1 MPEQE
6 NLLVIAQ
13 ASDSA
18 ANEISIGPEALDFLT
33 RVVPESSRETV
44 QDDAVAILS
53 KATPTTVTV
62 GNQTGL
68 IVGYVQSGKTM
79 SFETVAALARDNRFQ
94 VVIVVAGTS
103 TPLLDQSTSRLRR
116 DLQLDDP
123 SRARRWLQVVN
134 PSNDE
139 TTAQNIRNVLDDW
152 RDPETPAG
160 YKKTVL
166 ITVLKHY
173 GRLDTVSQLL
183 ARVGMQGAPTLII
196 DDEADQASLNTEI
209 SQGDESSTY
218 SSLMALRDALPNHT
232 YLQYTATPQAPLLIN
247 IIDALSPNFVRV
259 LEPGNQYVGGR
270 EFFGGN
276 SLARVIPARDVPT
289 RNSPLS
295 EPPESLLLALR
306 IFMVGVAA
314 GLSQNGNVGN
324 RSMLVHPSQLTIQH
338 QEFYSWVR
346 DIFEEWKRVLNL
358 DDSELDKQDLL
369 EEFRLAYDDLRQTVD
384 DLPEFEALRPL
395 FRLAFRNT
403 TLLQVNASGG
413 RTPKVE
419 WGHSYGWILVGGQS
433 MDRGFTVE
441 GLTVTYMPRGIGV
454 GNADTIQQRA
464 RFFGYKRSY
473 LGYCRV
479 FLEQGT
485 LTAFERYVAHEED
498 IRSQLLSFQDSGRPL
513 DRWKRAFVL
522 DTALRPCRQNV
533 LDFDYMRGNFSD
545 DWVFP
550 SVILASEPIV
560 QQNRGVIQGFV
571 NSLSLVPDAGNAAR
585 TEYQKH
591 NIATDVSLQATLEEL
606 LLSLRI
612 PSTVDSQRFT
622 GLMLQLSKALESNPQ
637 ETCDVV
643 DMSSGLRR
651 ERGVD
656 ENGQVTNLFQGAA
669 PVNPPSRRGEVYPG
683 DRNIHADGKV
693 TIQIHHLNLMRDD
706 GSGNKVVVMNDVPVV
721 AIWVPARLAVGWL
734 SA

>member
-1 MPEQE
+1 
-6 NLLVIAQ
+6 
-13 ASDSA
+13 
-18 ANEISIGPEALDFLT
+18 
-33 RVVPESSRETV
+33 
-44 QDDAVAILS
+44 
-53 KATPTTVTV
+53 
-62 GNQTGL
+62 
-68 IVGYVQSGKTM
+68 
-79 SFETVAALARDNRFQ
+79 
-94 VVIVVAGTS
+94 
-103 TPLLDQSTSRLRR
+103 
-116 DLQLDDP
+116 
-123 SRARRWLQVVN
+123 
-134 PSNDE
+134 
-139 TTAQNIRNVLDDW
+139 
-152 RDPETPAG
+152 
-160 YKKTVL
+160 
-166 ITVLKHY
+166 
-173 GRLDTVSQLL
+173 
-183 ARVGMQGAPTLII
+183 
-196 DDEADQASLNTEI
+196 
-209 SQGDESSTY
+209 
-218 SSLMALRDALPNHT
+218 
-232 YLQYTATPQAPLLIN
+232 
-247 IIDALSPNFVRV
+247 
-259 LEPGNQYVGGR
+259 
-270 EFFGGN
+270 
-276 SLARVIPARDVPT
+276 
-289 RNSPLS
+289 
-295 EPPESLLLALR
+295 
-306 IFMVGVAA
+306 
-314 GLSQNGNVGN
+314 
-324 RSMLVHPSQLTIQH
+324 
-338 QEFYSWVR
+338 
-346 DIFEEWKRVLNL
+346 
-358 DDSELDKQDLL
+358 
-369 EEFRLAYDDLRQTVD
+369 
-384 DLPEFEALRPL
+384 
-395 FRLAFRNT
+395 
-403 TLLQVNASGG
+403 VNASGG

-571 NSLSLVPDAGNAAR
+571 NSLSFIPDAGNAAR

-591 NIATDVSLQATLEEL
+591 NIAADVPLQAILEEL
-606 LLSLRI
+606 LLNLRI

-622 GLMLQLSKALESNPQ
+622 GLMLQLSKALESHPQ

-734 SA
+734 SE